1 MSKLNNHLEEMI
13 QSSTPSIKLNL
24 VRDYPSKE
32 PKCLIVCH
40 HGIMVN
46 LNFYDKFSKEANNLN
61 IIVYR
66 YDARGHGKSEG
77 KRGYV
82 KSIFEMVEDL
92 KIIIDLAKK
101 ENPNIP
107 IYTMGHSMGG
117 HVNAL
122 FATKYPNQVKG
133 VIIASGLLKDNF
145 HLFGNLP
152 LEGEP
157 EKSIPISE
165 AIKLKVEDEKVQKEF
180 AKALQAYP
188 NLLVELTISIMN
200 SFVEGFDYL
209 KKNDKN
215 FKEPVLILN
224 GNADFAVSE
233 KDAIDFYMEIENKD
247 KSLILFSGI
256 GHMLWEEEKGDIVI
270 SQVLNWIQRRL
281 K

>member
-24 VRDYPSKE
+24 IRDYPSKE

-46 LNFYDKFSKEANNLN
+46 SKFYDKFSKEANNLN

-101 ENPNIP
+101 ENPNVP
-107 IYTMGHSMGG
+107 VFTMGHSMGG

-122 FATKYPNQVKG
+122 FGTKYPNQVKG

-145 HLFGNLP
+145 HLFGDLP
-152 LEGEP
+152 LEGEH
-157 EKSIPISE
+157 EKYIPIS
-165 AIKLKVEDEKVQKEF
+165 
-180 AKALQAYP
+180 KALKINIDAEMVQEALIKAYP
-188 NLLVELTISIMN
+188 NLVSELTISIMN

-215 FKEPVLILN
+215 FKDPVLILN
-224 GNADFAVSE
+224 GNADFVVNE
-233 KDAIDFYMEIENKD
+233 KDAIDFYMEIENND

-256 GHMLWEEEKGDIVI
+256 GHELWNEEKGDVVI
-270 SQVLNWIQRRL
+270 PQIINWIQRRL
-281 K
+281 N